1 MAAKENLNELYK
13 RFLRK
18 ESNSEDIRL
27 LTELFGTTEN
37 HILED
42 MVRKQLDDPSAIA
55 PYHTGNNERYERM
68 FSNLKPQLK
77 PVRTTKKLWTKISA
91 AASVALVIAAG
102 GYLLLR
108 NPVPH
113 PVMARQKI
121 HNDIKPG
128 GNKAYLI
135 LSDGKSIDLNEQRAG
150 LIGKD
155 VGKSILKTADGGIEY
170 VDRHGHPIAASNA
183 VNTLRTPNGGHYK
196 VVLGDGTK
204 VWLNAAS
211 QLKYPAD
218 FKNLKERK
226 IELMG
231 EAYFEVAKDSAHPF
245 IVQTDDQQIRVLGTH
260 FNVNSYHDEGG
271 SKTTLLEGSIR
282 AVGKHAEA
290 MIKPG
295 QQVISSSTG
304 QLKVDEADT
313 ELAVAWK
320 NDQFMFESEPVK
332 PLMKKLARWYDVEVI
347 YSEDIPEIRF
357 NGAIS
362 KFENISAVLKILEN
376 TGKVHFEVSGRKVYV
391 TK

>member
-1 MAAKENLNELYK
+1 MAARENLNELYK

-18 ESNSEDIRL
+18 ESNPEDIRL
-27 LTELFGTTEN
+27 LTELFGTTE
-37 HILED
+37 HRILED
-42 MVRKQLDDPSAIA
+42 MVREQLDDPSAIE
-55 PYHTGNNERYERM
+55 PYHPENNERYERM
-68 FSNLKPQLK
+68 FNNLKQQLK
-77 PVRTTKKLWTKISA
+77 PVRKAKKLWIKVSA
-91 AASVALVIAAG
+91 AASVILVMAAG
-102 GYLLLR
+102 GYFLLR
-108 NPVPH
+108 DPMPDPVI
-113 PVMARQKI
+113 ARQKI

-135 LSDGKSIDLNEQRAG
+135 LSDGKSIDLTEQHTG
-150 LIGKD
+150 VIGKD

-170 VDRHGHPIAASNA
+170 VNRHGHPIAAHNA
-183 VNTLRTPNGGHYK
+183 FNTLRTPNGGHYK
-196 VVLGDGTK
+196 VVLADGTK

-231 EAYFEVAKDSAHPF
+231 EAYFEVAKDPAHPF

-260 FNVNSYHDEGG
+260 FNVNSYHDDGG

-282 AVGKHAEA
+282 AVGKHAEV
-290 MIKPG
+290 MVKPG
-295 QQVISSSTG
+295 QQVISNSTG
-304 QLKVDEADT
+304 QLKVDDADM

-320 NDQFMFESEPVK
+320 NDQFMFESEPVR
-332 PLMKKLARWYDVEVI
+332 PLMKKVARWYDVEVI
-347 YSEDIPEIRF
+347 YNADVPDVRF

-376 TGKVHFEVSGRKVYV
+376 TGKVHFEVRGRKVYV